1 MVVLSVATSIIATAG
16 SILHSHPDK
25 LQEVRALAQGRGRK
39 RGCSRNCVSR
49 VHRLVG
55 GAGFYIIGWVLYWGY
70 VVARTLGTLVSL
82 FRLVCGVQGVSR
94 ENGLASGL
102 SELIEF
108 KDPEKREEILEV
120 ESPKSFGVESPKSIR
135 SRIGVSSGTSSILSD
150 AGSTEDY
157 VQRRMSI

>member
-1 MVVLSVATSIIATAG
+1 M
-16 SILHSHPDK
+16 
-25 LQEVRALAQGRGRK
+25 
-39 RGCSRNCVSR
+39 
-49 VHRLVG
+49 
-55 GAGFYIIGWVLYWGY
+55 
-70 VVARTLGTLVSL
+70 VARTMGTLVSL

-120 ESPKSFGVESPKSIR
+120 ESGKSEVESPKSIR
-135 SRIGVSSGTSSILSD
+135 SRIGVSSGTRSILSD

-157 VQRRMSI
+157 VQRRMNT

>member
-1 MVVLSVATSIIATAG
+1 MLKAG
-16 SILHSHPDK
+16 GGKGDAVEIVC
-25 LQEVRALAQGRGRK
+25 QGFTGWWGGGGRG
-39 RGCSRNCVSR
+39 GV
-49 VHRLVG
+49 
-55 GAGFYIIGWVLYWGY
+55 YIIGWVLYWGC
-70 VVARTLGTLVSL
+70 VVARTMGTLVSL
-82 FRLVCGVQGVSR
+82 FRLVFGLQGVSR

-157 VQRRMSI
+157 VQRRMNT

>member
-55 GAGFYIIGWVLYWGY
+55 VGWVLYWGC
-70 VVARTLGTLVSL
+70 VVARTMGTLVSL
-82 FRLVCGVQGVSR
+82 FRLVFGLQGVSR

-135 SRIGVSSGTSSILSD
+135 SRIGVSSGTSSILSYHD
-150 AGSTEDY
+150 QPVPE
-157 VQRRMSI
+157 

>member
-1 MVVLSVATSIIATAG
+1 M
-16 SILHSHPDK
+16 
-25 LQEVRALAQGRGRK
+25 
-39 RGCSRNCVSR
+39 
-49 VHRLVG
+49 
-55 GAGFYIIGWVLYWGY
+55 
-70 VVARTLGTLVSL
+70 VARTMGTLVSL
-82 FRLVCGVQGVSR
+82 FRLIFGFQGVSR

-102 SELIEF
+102 SELMEF

-157 VQRRMSI
+157 VQSGMNT